1 MPEIF
6 ELTWMLSCVTGKGLM
21 NRAHAYKAARDRNR
35 SRRRGPRRGVNMG
48 LFNYPVLMA
57 ADILIMAADV
67 VPVGKDQVQHV
78 EYARDIAEQLQP
90 RLRRAL
96 LPHAAPRPS
105 PPTTTARAPCPGS
118 TGGR

>member
-1 MPEIF
+1 
-6 ELTWMLSCVTGKGLM
+6 M

-35 SRRRGPRRGVNMG
+35 EAGATDLDAGISMG

-57 ADILIMAADV
+57 ADILVMAADV

-78 EYARDIAEQLQP
+78 EYAARHRRALQP

-96 LPHAAPRPS
+96 RLHAAARPS
-105 PPTTTARAPCPGS
+105 PPTTATRTPCPGS
-118 TGGR
+118 TGAR